1 MPITWDDKS
10 DAKLL
15 AGVLSQTST
24 GLDFNALAKYM
35 GDGCTVGALRHRIV
49 RIKKKVAYDENLMN
63 AGQSSP
69 GTPDTPAAKRKRG
82 RAPKATPT
90 KLKQEP
96 SSDDDEKQDV
106 TAKGEEI
113 EAEGKRV
120 KVEHVESDEPLEPK
134 FDSPEDDEKLF
145 QM

>member
-1 MPITWDDKS
+1 VWNSNRPCLTID
-10 DAKLL
+10 L
-15 AGVLSQTST
+15 
-24 GLDFNALAKYM
+24 
-35 GDGCTVGALRHRIV
+35 GCTVSALRHRIV

-113 EAEGKRV
+113 VAEGKRV
-120 KVEHVESDEPLEPK
+120 KVEHVESDEYEILDCFMQIPIQKTDSCECRPLGPTL
-134 FDSPEDDEKLF
+134 DSPEDDDKLF